1 MRFLRILTCFLLAV
15 PVLADTVVFRNVNV
29 VTMTSPKVLEKQ
41 SVVVQDGNIVS
52 VSKSPKV
59 AAGATV
65 IDGKGKYLMPGLADM
80 HVQIPGSDAKGGLM
94 TDVLT
99 MLVTNGVTTAR
110 GMWGLPGHLEIREK
124 AKLGQVVA
132 PNLVLAGP
140 IFSSET
146 VVTPEEAAARVRI
159 QKKEGWDLLSLHYTL
174 TRDQYD
180 AVVKAAREEGMRFAG
195 QVPDMLHAIEMKQE
209 TIDSMDMFNGALQTP
224 KGPVDEAKLAEL
236 AKKIKDA
243 GVWIVPTNAITEI
256 TFGATPLQ
264 TLNAYPENKYSPKA
278 AIEFWTNSYNQR
290 VAGISRDQAAN
301 VVANNR
307 RIIRALN
314 QAGVKLLL
322 GTNAL
327 EQYTQPGFSVAR
339 EMASL
344 RGAGLPAY
352 DILRMATVNPA
363 IYLGKQDSVGT
374 VEAGKRADLV
384 LLDANP
390 LADVTNVSKVSGVM
404 IGGHWI
410 DRAQIDSAL
419 KRITEKYRH

>member
-41 SVVVQDGNIVS
+41 SVVVQDGRILS
-52 VSKSPKV
+52 VSKNPKV

-65 IDGKGKYLMPGLADM
+65 IDGKGRYLMPGLADM
-80 HVQIPGSDAKGGLM
+80 HVQIPGSEAKGGLM
-94 TDVLT
+94 MDVLT

-110 GMWGLPGHLEIREK
+110 GMWGLPGHLEVREK

-159 QKKEGWDLLSLHYTL
+159 QKKEGWDLLSLHFSL
-174 TRDQYD
+174 TREQYD
-180 AVVKAAREEGMRFAG
+180 AVVKTAREEGMRFAG
-195 QVPDMLHAIEMKQE
+195 QVPDLLHAIEMKQE

-224 KGPVDEAKLAEL
+224 KGPVDDAKLADL

-264 TLNAYPENKYSPKA
+264 TLNAYPENKYAPQA
-278 AIEFWTNSYNQR
+278 AVEFWTNSYNQR
-290 VAGISRDQAAN
+290 IAGISRDQAAN

-307 RIIRALN
+307 RIIRALHK
-314 QAGVKLLL
+314 AGVNLLL

-339 EMASL
+339 EMTSL
-344 RGAGLPAY
+344 RTAGLPAY

-374 VEAGKRADLV
+374 IEAGKRADLV
-384 LLDANP
+384 LLDGNP

-410 DRAQIDSAL
+410 DRGQIDSAL
-419 KRITEKYRH
+419 KRVTEKYRH